1 MESNS
6 QESNVEERSRPGW
19 AALVAGAVVAYTVAV
34 VMGRIPA
41 ERQLSATHLILV
53 VSTMVLCF
61 IMVRPQ
67 TLDRIGSF
75 EGLGFKFEL
84 LQQLQERQV
93 KQAEELYRLDLIVPL
108 LFREGEREHLENL
121 LRGTTKSYSG
131 GGTVRDEL
139 RRLRAIGLLRSLPN
153 KHIGDPHSDTNF
165 DLAEWVDL
173 TTLGRY
179 WAERIGRLDQAVALA
194 ERKDAPTLA

>member
-1 MESNS
+1 MGSEGL
-6 QESNVEERSRPGW
+6 EITVTGKSRVLC
-19 AALVAGAVVAYTVAV
+19 ATLIAVVVLSYTTAV
-34 VMGRIPA
+34 VIGKIPA
-41 ERQLSATHLILV
+41 ERQLSGTNLV
-53 VSTMVLCF
+53 LLVSTAVLCLL
-61 IMVRPQ
+61 IVRPQ
-67 TLDRIGSF
+67 VLDRLGSF

-108 LFREGEREHLENL
+108 LFREGERVHLENL
-121 LRGTTKSYSG
+121 LSGTTKDYSG
-131 GGTVRDEL
+131 GSTVRDEL

-153 KHIGDPHSDTNF
+153 KHIGDLHGDTVF

-179 WAERIGRLDQAVALA
+179 WAERMGRLDQAASLA
-194 ERKDAPTLA
+194 ERKNDRTQS

>member
-1 MESNS
+1 MGSEAP
-6 QESNVEERSRPGW
+6 ETPIAGKSRVLW
-19 AALVAGAVVAYTVAV
+19 AALIAVVVLSYTIGV

-41 ERQLSATHLILV
+41 ERQLSGTNRVLL
-53 VSTMVLCF
+53 VSTAVLCLL
-61 IMVRPQ
+61 IIRPQ
-67 TLDRIGSF
+67 TFDRLGSV

-121 LRGTTKSYSG
+121 LKGTTKNYSG
-131 GGTVRDEL
+131 GSTVRDEL

-153 KHIGDPHSDTNF
+153 KHIGDLHGDTVF
-165 DLAEWVDL
+165 DLAEWVAL
-173 TTLGRY
+173 TTFGRY
-179 WAERIGRLDQAVALA
+179 WAERIGRLAQAVIL
-194 ERKDAPTLA
+194 EHKNDHTQS